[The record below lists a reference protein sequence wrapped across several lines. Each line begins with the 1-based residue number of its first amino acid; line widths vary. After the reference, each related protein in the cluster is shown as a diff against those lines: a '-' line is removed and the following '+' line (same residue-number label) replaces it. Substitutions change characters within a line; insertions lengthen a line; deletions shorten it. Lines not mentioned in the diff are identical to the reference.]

1 MKTFEQIN
9 KAIEAEYQKIGENS
23 IAKVKYGNAPDTEQ
37 IANASIAKSIE
48 AINNLK
54 KAKAALL
61 SK

>member
-37 IANASIAKSIE
+37 IANNLIQQSIDK
-48 AINNLK
+48 INKLK